1 MCTICHSGTLW
12 SHSPHKAICGEVER
26 AERTERAEKWRSG
39 GGGNDEAEV
48 KVKVEAEMNVEAEA
62 RAEVKAGGMKMG
74 GTKVVEGGWQVE
86 DLWRRKIRKSGGCG
100 SMEKNV

>member
-1 MCTICHSGTLW
+1 MPLW
-12 SHSPHKAICGEVER
+12 HALEPFPAQGDLRRGGESREDGEGGEV
-26 AERTERAEKWRSG
+26 EKWRSG
-39 GGGNDEAEV
+39 GGGDDEAEV

-100 SMEKNV
+100 SVEKNV

>member
-1 MCTICHSGTLW
+1 M
-12 SHSPHKAICGEVER
+12 
-26 AERTERAEKWRSG
+26 EKWRSG

-86 DLWRRKIRKSGGCG
+86 DP
-100 SMEKNV
+100 MEEKNKKKRRMRECGEKCVILWNIVCLGKMPEMERQKG